1 VVGPVTGTES
11 FAVHVDLGT
20 IPASLDDVLVEI
32 GNRLDGYAPKLS
44 QQKAA
49 LELALTVEATDL
61 WLAVLL
67 AMAAVT
73 STGYRVIR
81 LDARPLDQRSA

>member
-1 VVGPVTGTES
+1 MTGAQA
-11 FAVHVDLGT
+11 FAVHVDLGA

-32 GNRLDGYAPKLS
+32 GNRLDSYAPRLS
-44 QQKAA
+44 QQHAA
-49 LELALTVEATDL
+49 LELALTVEAADL

-73 STGYRVIR
+73 NTGYRVIR
-81 LDARPLDQRSA
+81 LDARPLDQPSA